1 MNTLEINQKK
11 ILETKVL
18 LVEIIKEPLL
28 YKDDATLKL
37 ALKSQ
42 SGIAKYINEERG
54 IASCSLNTLKSASE
68 SLLRRGFVEL
78 DELRKNARDLL
89 ESTKLGKKATTKT
102 RTGLK
107 HKVDE
112 LQFQLITMEKVN
124 FLQSVIIEEFRNK
137 LKELACSNSSQED
150 IQFAYNEINK
160 RLEAKL
166 SYILSGEK

>member
-1 MNTLEINQKK
+1 LPFKGDT
-11 ILETKVL
+11 
-18 LVEIIKEPLL
+18 
-28 YKDDATLKL
+28 TLKS

-42 SGIAKYINEERG
+42 TGLAKYINEERD

-78 DELRKNARDLL
+78 DELRNNARDGL
-89 ESTKLGKKATTKT
+89 ESAELGKKATTKT

-107 HKVDE
+107 HKVNE
-112 LQFQLITMEKVN
+112 LQVQLITMEKVN

-137 LKELACSNSSQED
+137 LKELACSNSSPED
-150 IQFAYNEINK
+150 IQSAYHEINK

-166 SYILSGEK
+166 YYTLSGEK